1 MADDIVPAAPR
12 RKRADSRGSPKED
25 RQRKKRQ
32 PMKAT
37 AAALERSAQR
47 YIERYETATDHLR
60 RLLMIKVARSAQVH
74 GTDAEEGAA
83 AVEALLERFQ
93 RAGVLDDQR
102 FARSRVRSLHRRGCS
117 RAMIRGRLSAKGVA
131 RAVIDDALE
140 EAEGSAEER
149 DLAAALTFARRR
161 RLGPYRA
168 ERREE
173 RRERD
178 LAALGRQGFDYETAR
193 RVIDCEDPAALLADL
208 SPE

>member
-1 MADDIVPAAPR
+1 MVDDIVPAAPG
-12 RKRADSRGSPKED
+12 RKQGDSRRPAKED
-25 RQRKKRQ
+25 RPRKKRQ

-60 RLLMIKVARSAQVH
+60 WLLMIKVARSAQVH

-93 RAGVLDDQR
+93 RAGILDDQR
-102 FARSRVRSLHRRGCS
+102 FARARVRSLHRRGSS
-117 RAMIRGRLSAKGVA
+117 RAMIRARLAAKGVA
-131 RAVIDDALE
+131 RAVIDEALE

-168 ERREE
+168 EGREE

-208 SPE
+208 TPE